1 MRIYDIIKN
10 KRDGKVLSDEE
21 IKFFIE
27 GYTKGEIKDY
37 QASALLMAI
46 YLQGMN
52 SKETAALTEY
62 VAKSGE
68 EVDLSGIKGI
78 KVDKHSTGGVGDKT
92 TFVVAPIVA
101 ACGVPVAKMSGRGL
115 GYTGGTVDKMESI
128 PNMRTSF
135 TQEEF
140 FKIVK
145 DIGIS
150 LIGQSGNLAPADK
163 KLYALRDVTAT
174 VENMSLIAASIMSK
188 KIAAGSDAIV
198 LDIKTGS
205 GAFMK
210 NIDDAIKLAKEMV
223 SIGHHVGREVIGII
237 TDMNIPLG
245 FTIGNSIEVIE
256 AINTLKGQGP
266 KDLTEV
272 SKVLATNMLYLAEKG
287 TMEECAKM
295 TDEAISSGRA
305 FEKLVQMVKA
315 QGGDVDVIRDTNKFE
330 KAKITWKV
338 KATKSG
344 YISHMDTEDCGSAS
358 VILGAGRETVD
369 SDIDFSAGIILKAK
383 VGDYV
388 EEGQVIAEFL
398 TSSEDKLKAA
408 ENKFINSISW
418 SEDKP
423 LLKPLIYAKVS
434 IEGIEIY

>member
-315 QGGDVDVIRDTNKFE
+315 QGGDVDVIMDTNKFE

>member
-1 MRIYDIIKN
+1 MRIYDVIKN

-21 IKFFIE
+21 IKFFVE

-46 YLQGMN
+46 YFQGMN
-52 SKETAALTEY
+52 SKETATLTEY
-62 VAKSGE
+62 IAKSGD
-68 EVDLSGIKGI
+68 EVDLSSIKGI

-92 TFVVAPIVA
+92 TLIVAPIVA
-101 ACGVPVAKMSGRGL
+101 SCGVPVAKMSGRGL
-115 GYTGGTVDKMESI
+115 GHTGGTVDKMESI
-128 PNMRTSF
+128 PNMRTTF

-140 FKIVK
+140 FKIVN

-150 LIGQSGNLAPADK
+150 VIGQSGNLAPADK

-174 VENMSLIAASIMSK
+174 IDNISLISASIMSK

-210 NIDDAIKLAKEMV
+210 NIDDAIKLAQEMV
-223 SIGHHVGREVIGII
+223 SIGHHIGRKVIGMI
-237 TDMNIPLG
+237 TDMDIPLG
-245 FTIGNSIEVIE
+245 FAIGNAIEVIE
-256 AINTLKGQGP
+256 SIHTLKGNGP

-287 TMEECAKM
+287 SMEECAKM
-295 TDEAISSGRA
+295 VDEAISSGRA
-305 FEKLVQMVKA
+305 FDKLVQMVKA
-315 QGGDVDVIRDTNKFE
+315 QGGDINVIIDTDKFE
-330 KAKITWKV
+330 KAKITHEV
-338 KATKSG
+338 KATQSG
-344 YISHMDTEDCGSAS
+344 YISHMDTEACGIAS
-358 VILGAGRETVD
+358 VMLGAGRETVD

-388 EEGQVIAEFL
+388 EKGQVIADLL
-398 TSSEDKLKAA
+398 TSSKDKLK
-408 ENKFINSISW
+408 ESEDKFINSLSW
-418 SEDKP
+418 SQHKP
-423 LLKPLIYAKVS
+423 SPKPLIYAKVS
-434 IEGIEIY
+434 IDGVKKY